1 MRLAVKK
8 EKKKKKKEK
17 KNIVFFL
24 SLAGIEPQSSDYES
38 KAKPTELSSQQCENA
53 KNDLRLFTLNQKFN
67 HTRSISNRQQK
78 CLYGACS
85 ECWRGLRMVLQ
96 WTLTGPEQREI
107 DIKNHYILASPKLRN
122 VKKC

>member
-1 MRLAVKK
+1 M
-8 EKKKKKKEK
+8 
-17 KNIVFFL
+17 
-24 SLAGIEPQSSDYES
+24 AGIEPESSDYES

-67 HTRSISNRQQK
+67 HTRSISKRQQK

-122 VKKC
+122 VKNAEFSKHFLKL